1 MSDLPTAP
9 IPDST
14 PESDPTATEQA
25 RLVPDDSATADS
37 SASPDSSVP
46 EAAPPTAGS
55 ASASAS
61 TSTSASAST
70 PPPAAGADPNAT
82 SAFPTGVYPDNSQ
95 QPTVPLNTD
104 AWASAAQPVP
114 SAPSSASAPRRNRPR
129 FATILWGVLLL
140 VFAGFMVAVT
150 VLPVAPD
157 PILLLLGAVIAIGVA
172 LVAAGIAAA
181 SRRAG

>member
-9 IPDST
+9 LPDST
-14 PESDPTATEQA
+14 PESDPTTTEQA
-25 RLVPDDSATADS
+25 RLGSEVSTPADS
-37 SASPDSSVP
+37 SASPESSVP
-46 EAAPPTAGS
+46 EAAPPTVES

-61 TSTSASAST
+61 APTPAST
-70 PPPAAGADPNAT
+70 PPPAADADPNAT
-82 SAFPTGVYPDNSQ
+82 SAFPTGAYPDTSQ

-104 AWASAAQPVP
+104 AWAPTAQPAP